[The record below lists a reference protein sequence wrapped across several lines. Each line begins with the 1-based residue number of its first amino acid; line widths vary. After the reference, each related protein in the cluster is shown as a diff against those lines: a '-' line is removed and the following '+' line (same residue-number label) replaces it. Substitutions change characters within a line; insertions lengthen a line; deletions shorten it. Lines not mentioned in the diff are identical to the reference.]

1 MMSLSQNIES
11 LLGFLDRSPTPFH
24 AVESVVEA
32 LGSEYVRYEFGDTD
46 LPESGFMRVDGT
58 LLAWRLPS
66 NRQLKSFRV
75 IGAHTDSPTLRI
87 RPRPDDNSAGIGRI
101 GVEVYGGV
109 LLNSWLD
116 RDLGVAGQV
125 VMRDGSSFLIHSSG
139 AVARIPQLA
148 IHLDRDVNDQG
159 LVLDRHSHL
168 QPIWCTLP
176 GNGRFVDWIGDQL
189 NTNADSIA
197 SWSLSLFDIS
207 NACLLG
213 ADNSFLSSG
222 RIDNLLS
229 CWAAASALSAST
241 PQEDTALIVALFDHE
256 EVGSDTLNGASGP
269 LLNRLIE
276 MIGESCGSSKSDLYG
291 SLGRSLLISTDNAHG
306 VHPNYP
312 ERHDANNA
320 PYLNRGVA
328 VKINESQRYASTPQ
342 SVRSVLSL
350 FENEGLNPQVFVSR
364 NNIACGSTIGPITST
379 RVGIPTVDIGV
390 PQLSMHSAREICG
403 VKDAIELSRLLGA
416 HMRASS

>member
-1 MMSLSQNIES
+1 MSLSQHVDS
-11 LLGFLDRSPTPFH
+11 LLEFLDRSPTPFH
-24 AVESVVEA
+24 AVEKVVEV
-32 LGSEYVRYEFGDTD
+32 LGADFVRFEFGDPE
-46 LPESGFMRVDGT
+46 LPESGYLRQDGT
-58 LLAWRLPS
+58 ILAWRLPS

-87 RPRPDDNSAGIGRI
+87 RPRPDDNSAGLGRI
-101 GVEVYGGV
+101 GVEIYGGV

-148 IHLDRDVNDQG
+148 IHLDREVNERG
-159 LVLDRHSHL
+159 LILDRHVHL

-189 NTNADSIA
+189 NTNSDSIA

-207 NACLLG
+207 QACLLG
-213 ADNSFLSSG
+213 ADNSLLSSG
-222 RIDNLLS
+222 RIDNLIS

-241 PQEDTALIVALFDHE
+241 PQKDTASVVALFDHE

-269 LLNRLIE
+269 LLDRLIE
-276 MIGESCGSSKSDLYG
+276 MISESCAASKSELYAA
-291 SLGRSLLISTDNAHG
+291 LGRSLLISTDNAHG

-312 ERHDANNA
+312 ERHDPNNA

-328 VKINESQRYASTPQ
+328 VKINESQRYASTPH
-342 SVRSVLSL
+342 SVRGVLAL

-379 RVGIPTVDIGV
+379 RVGIPTVDIGA
-390 PQLSMHSAREICG
+390 PQLSMHSVREICG
-403 VKDAIELSRLLGA
+403 VKDAIDLTRLLGA
-416 HMRASS
+416 HLRASS

>member
-1 MMSLSQNIES
+1 MSLSQHVDS
-11 LLGFLDRSPTPFH
+11 LLEFLDRSPTPFH
-24 AVESVVEA
+24 AVEKVVEV
-32 LGSEYVRYEFGDTD
+32 LGADFVRFEFGDPE
-46 LPESGFMRVDGT
+46 LPESGYLRQDGT
-58 LLAWRLPS
+58 ILAWRLPS

-87 RPRPDDNSAGIGRI
+87 RPRPDDNSAGLGRI
-101 GVEVYGGV
+101 GVEIYGGV

-148 IHLDRDVNDQG
+148 IHLDREVNERG
-159 LVLDRHSHL
+159 LILDRHVHL

-189 NTNADSIA
+189 NTNSDSIA

-207 NACLLG
+207 QACLLG
-213 ADNSFLSSG
+213 ADNSLLSSG

-241 PQEDTALIVALFDHE
+241 PQKDTASVVALFDHE

-269 LLNRLIE
+269 LLDRLIE
-276 MIGESCGSSKSDLYG
+276 MISESCAASKSELYAA
-291 SLGRSLLISTDNAHG
+291 LGRSLLISTDNAHG

-312 ERHDANNA
+312 ERHDPNNA

-328 VKINESQRYASTPQ
+328 VKINESQRYASTPH
-342 SVRSVLSL
+342 SVRGVLAL

-379 RVGIPTVDIGV
+379 RIGIPTVDIGA
-390 PQLSMHSAREICG
+390 PQLSMHSVREICG
-403 VKDAIELSRLLGA
+403 VKDAIDLTRLLGA
-416 HMRASS
+416 HLRASS

>member
-1 MMSLSQNIES
+1 MSLSQHVDS
-11 LLGFLDRSPTPFH
+11 LLEFFDRSPTPFH
-24 AVESVVEA
+24 AVEKVVEV
-32 LGSEYVRYEFGDTD
+32 LGSDFVRFEFGDPE
-46 LPESGFMRVDGT
+46 LPESGYLRQDGT
-58 LLAWRLPS
+58 ILAWRLPS

-87 RPRPDDNSAGIGRI
+87 RPRPDDNSAGLGRI
-101 GVEVYGGV
+101 GVEIYGGV

-148 IHLDRDVNDQG
+148 IHLDREVNERG
-159 LVLDRHSHL
+159 LILDRHVHL

-189 NTNADSIA
+189 NTNSDSIA

-207 NACLLG
+207 QACLLG
-213 ADNSFLSSG
+213 ADNSLLSSG

-241 PQEDTALIVALFDHE
+241 PQKDTASVVALFDHE

-269 LLNRLIE
+269 LLDRLIE
-276 MIGESCGSSKSDLYG
+276 MISESCAASKSELYAA
-291 SLGRSLLISTDNAHG
+291 LGRSLLISTDNAHG

-312 ERHDANNA
+312 ERHDTNNA

-328 VKINESQRYASTPQ
+328 VKINESQRYASTPH
-342 SVRSVLSL
+342 SVRGVLAL

-379 RVGIPTVDIGV
+379 RVGIPTVDIGA
-390 PQLSMHSAREICG
+390 PQLSMHSVREICG
-403 VKDAIELSRLLGA
+403 VKDAIDLTRLLGA
-416 HMRASS
+416 HLRASS

>member
-1 MMSLSQNIES
+1 MSLSQHVDS
-11 LLGFLDRSPTPFH
+11 LLEFLDRSPTPFH
-24 AVESVVEA
+24 AVEKVVEV
-32 LGSEYVRYEFGDTD
+32 LGSDFVRFEFGDPE
-46 LPESGFMRVDGT
+46 LPESGYLRLDGT
-58 LLAWRLPS
+58 ILAWRLPS

-87 RPRPDDNSAGIGRI
+87 RPRPDDNSAGLGRI
-101 GVEVYGGV
+101 GVEIYGGV

-148 IHLDRDVNDQG
+148 IHLDREVNERG
-159 LVLDRHSHL
+159 LILDRHVHL

-189 NTNADSIA
+189 NTNSDSIA

-207 NACLLG
+207 PACLLG
-213 ADNSFLSSG
+213 ADNSLLSSG

-241 PQEDTALIVALFDHE
+241 PQKDTASVVALFDHE

-269 LLNRLIE
+269 LLDRLIE
-276 MIGESCGSSKSDLYG
+276 MISESCAASNSELYAA
-291 SLGRSLLISTDNAHG
+291 LGRSLLISTDNAHG

-312 ERHDANNA
+312 ERHDPNNA

-328 VKINESQRYASTPQ
+328 VKINESQRYASTPH
-342 SVRSVLSL
+342 SVRGVLAL

-379 RVGIPTVDIGV
+379 RVGIPTVDIGA
-390 PQLSMHSAREICG
+390 PQLSMHSVREICG
-403 VKDAIELSRLLGA
+403 VKDAIDLTRLLGA
-416 HMRASS
+416 HLRASS

>member
-1 MMSLSQNIES
+1 MSLSQHVDS
-11 LLGFLDRSPTPFH
+11 LLEFLDRSPTPFH
-24 AVESVVEA
+24 AVEKVVEV
-32 LGSEYVRYEFGDTD
+32 LGADFVRFEFGDPE
-46 LPESGFMRVDGT
+46 LPESGYLRQDGT
-58 LLAWRLPS
+58 ILAWRLPS

-87 RPRPDDNSAGIGRI
+87 RPRPDDNSAGLGRI
-101 GVEVYGGV
+101 GVEIYGGV

-148 IHLDRDVNDQG
+148 IHLDREVNERG
-159 LVLDRHSHL
+159 LILDRHVHL

-189 NTNADSIA
+189 NTNSDSIA

-207 NACLLG
+207 QACLLG
-213 ADNSFLSSG
+213 ADNSLLSSG

-241 PQEDTALIVALFDHE
+241 PQKDTASVVALFDHE

-269 LLNRLIE
+269 LLDRLIE
-276 MIGESCGSSKSDLYG
+276 MISESCAASKSELYAA
-291 SLGRSLLISTDNAHG
+291 LGRSLLISTDNAHG

-312 ERHDANNA
+312 ERHDPNNA

-328 VKINESQRYASTPQ
+328 VKINESQRYASTPH
-342 SVRSVLSL
+342 SVRGVLAL

-379 RVGIPTVDIGV
+379 RVGIPTVDIGA
-390 PQLSMHSAREICG
+390 PQLSMHSVREICG
-403 VKDAIELSRLLGA
+403 VKDAIDLTRLLGA
-416 HMRASS
+416 HLRASS

>member
-1 MMSLSQNIES
+1 MSLSQHVDS
-11 LLGFLDRSPTPFH
+11 LLEFLDRSPTPFH
-24 AVESVVEA
+24 AVEKVVEV
-32 LGSEYVRYEFGDTD
+32 LGADFVRFEFGDPE
-46 LPESGFMRVDGT
+46 LPESGYLRLDGT
-58 LLAWRLPS
+58 ILAWRLPS

-75 IGAHTDSPTLRI
+75 IGAHTDSPTLRT
-87 RPRPDDNSAGIGRI
+87 RPRPDDNSAGLGRI
-101 GVEVYGGV
+101 GVEIYGGV

-148 IHLDRDVNDQG
+148 IHLDREVNERG
-159 LVLDRHSHL
+159 LILDRHVHL

-189 NTNADSIA
+189 NTNSDSIA

-207 NACLLG
+207 PACLLG
-213 ADNSFLSSG
+213 ADNSLLSSG

-241 PQEDTALIVALFDHE
+241 PQKDTASVVALFDHE

-269 LLNRLIE
+269 LLDRLIE
-276 MIGESCGSSKSDLYG
+276 MISESCAASKSELYAA
-291 SLGRSLLISTDNAHG
+291 LGRSLLISTDNAHG

-312 ERHDANNA
+312 ERHDPNNA

-328 VKINESQRYASTPQ
+328 VKINESQRYASTPH
-342 SVRSVLSL
+342 SVRGVLAL

-379 RVGIPTVDIGV
+379 RVGIPTVDIGA
-390 PQLSMHSAREICG
+390 PQLSMHSVREICG
-403 VKDAIELSRLLGA
+403 VKDAIDLTRLLGA
-416 HMRASS
+416 HLRASS